1 MDSKQETKQGLYIY
15 QTSGI
20 IGDQDIYATNN
31 GIKIVNKSSG
41 LVTVAAAPDWI
52 VTTYHDN
59 SRLKCQVPLSSFS
72 GYIPKAAFEETGCRW
87 DNLPLVKSEVK
98 EVANLPSQVY
108 TTSNNFTE
116 KQLKDWQLQFA
127 DSKFIKSARYC
138 VSSNLKLPDK
148 ALSVLCKFYG
158 LAKKGGVPL
167 EFKYHDL
174 GGNLHTGLIT
184 TSQRSLKAE
193 SISLKAPE
201 GMFGFTDGSAFLQ
214 IRKVQNRSAMFAAIY
229 VRPELRNRGL
239 GHALLHRAFEYLKDL
254 DMDTVRLNVF
264 SNNRAQNLYRSMGFL
279 VTGSQERKLPDG
291 NLVEKRF
298 MEKSLR

>member
-1 MDSKQETKQGLYIY
+1 MISKELPLLTALFFSINICSFSCFPAGATDSKQETKQGLYIY

-41 LVTVAAAPDWI
+41 LVTVAAAPDWK

-59 SRLKCQVPLSSFS
+59 SRLTCQVPLSSFS

-201 GMFGFTDGSAFLQ
+201 GYKTVSSPAALHKEVTASKNKQ
-214 IRKVQNRSAMFAAIY
+214 IKR
-229 VRPELRNRGL
+229 RP
-239 GHALLHRAFEYLKDL
+239 LL
-254 DMDTVRLNVF
+254 
-264 SNNRAQNLYRSMGFL
+264 
-279 VTGSQERKLPDG
+279 
-291 NLVEKRF
+291 
-298 MEKSLR
+298 